1 MKQENKLVA
10 VGHPPLRVP
19 TALAL
24 SFRHGHT
31 LAKEG
36 CPATMRQ
43 AKSSLVLEEVDAPG

>member
-24 SFRHGHT
+24 SFRYGRP
-31 LAKEG
+31 LAKER
-36 CPATMRQ
+36 CPAPMRQ
-43 AKSSLVLEEVDAPG
+43 AKSLLVPEEVDAPW